1 MERKL
6 ERKLDLRSI
15 RRSPTRMLL
24 AGYLTVILIGTV
36 LLMLPVSSREGIVT
50 PVTDSFFTAVSAACV
65 TGLVRFDTY
74 THWSL
79 FGQIVLLLLIQVGG
93 LGFMT
98 ILLSAHT
105 FSGQKIGL
113 SSRILMR
120 EAVAAPGRRHRPY
133 DQVHPE
139 GDASDRGPGG
149 GGPGSLFLPPAGAF

>member
-1 MERKL
+1 
-6 ERKLDLRSI
+6 
-15 RRSPTRMLL
+15 MLL

-113 SSRILMR
+113 VL
-120 EAVAAPGRRHRPY
+120 P
-133 DQVHPE
+133 HP
-139 GDASDRGPGG
+139 
-149 GGPGSLFLPPAGAF
+149 

>member
-120 EAVAAPGRRHRPY
+120 EAVAAP
-133 DQVHPE
+133 QVGGIVRMTRFILKGTLLIE
-139 GDASDRGPGG
+139 G
-149 GGPGSLFLPPAGAF
+149 LGAAALAL

>member
-79 FGQIVLLLLIQVGG
+79 FGQIVLLLLI
-93 LGFMT
+93 FCPP
-98 ILLSAHT
+98 IPFRARRSACPPA
-105 FSGQKIGL
+105 SL
-113 SSRILMR
+113 C
-120 EAVAAPGRRHRPY
+120 GRRWQRP
-133 DQVHPE
+133 
-139 GDASDRGPGG
+139 R
-149 GGPGSLFLPPAGAF
+149 

>member
-1 MERKL
+1 
-6 ERKLDLRSI
+6 
-15 RRSPTRMLL
+15 
-24 AGYLTVILIGTV
+24 
-36 LLMLPVSSREGIVT
+36 MLPVSSREGIVT
-50 PVTDSFFTAVSAACV
+50 PVTDFVFTAVSAACV

-120 EAVAAPGRRHRPY
+120 EAVAAP
-133 DQVHPE
+133 QVGGIVRMTRFILKGTLLIE
-139 GDASDRGPGG
+139 GLGAAAWLFISAPGWG
-149 GGPGSLFLPPAGAF
+149 FLRAFIIRYSIRCPPSATQDLT